1 MTVHY
6 THYLWQI
13 SNKGR
18 MSSIKELM
26 RAYKPKRNKGD
37 YIWLGE
43 KIIVL
48 CMHMVVS
55 KMLYILTFFRSLLN
69 V

>member
-1 MTVHY
+1 MVHY

-18 MSSIKELM
+18 ISSIKELM
-26 RAYKPKRNKGD
+26 HAYNPKRNKGD
-37 YIWLGE
+37 YIWLGK
-43 KIIVL
+43 KITVL
-48 CMHMVVS
+48 CVHMVVS
-55 KMLYILTFFRSLLN
+55 KMLHILTFFRSLLN